1 MPNLKRMS
9 LSDFADR
16 INQIMPV
23 MFREFARRQ
32 ASELFKGKV
41 TIPQFLIL
49 DSLYRDGESKMSSL
63 AGLMK
68 VSTAAMTGIIER
80 LVRDGYVM
88 RVYDHR
94 DRRIVK
100 VSLTRKGGEFVKKVN
115 EHRRSMVISI
125 FSRISDA
132 DRKDYLRIISHI
144 KEILTEGQV

>member
-1 MPNLKRMS
+1 
-9 LSDFADR
+9 
-16 INQIMPV
+16 
-23 MFREFARRQ
+23 
-32 ASELFKGKV
+32 
-41 TIPQFLIL
+41 
-49 DSLYRDGESKMSSL
+49 MSSL

-100 VSLTRKGGEFVKKVN
+100 VNITRKGGELVKKVN